1 MLKIKSTNKFSWKT
15 YYLYYKDKQVC
26 HVGIDNDPNA
36 PKIYGAFGLRV
47 FCKELSKPIPT
58 ISVMT
63 DGVVESSVR
72 KVVDRFYTF
81 LGVV

>member
-1 MLKIKSTNKFSWKT
+1 MLKITSSNKLSWKT

-36 PKIYGAFGLRV
+36 PKLYGAFGNRV
-47 FCKELSKPIPT
+47 YCKELSRPIPT
-58 ISVMT
+58 IGCIADT
-63 DGVVESSVR
+63 VVESSVR